1 MLSPRFFIYE
11 LFDPI
16 KEKIVL
22 HTTIILDSI
31 SLYFLFCKK
40 HFYILYYFF
49 FYIKHSKKKLN

>member
-31 SLYFLFCKK
+31 SLLIVSINEEKVVAA
-40 HFYILYYFF
+40 
-49 FYIKHSKKKLN
+49 